1 MTFKVH
7 ERAYLLRCLV
17 TAGALLLA
25 SYALSRA
32 SPAIISVDCAQ
43 RVLGVMMGALVV
55 LYANSAPKILSP
67 LSSLTAGCSAEGEQ
81 ALRRFTGW
89 ALVLG
94 GLGYMGAWL
103 FAPIAHAAVIALA
116 LLGLAF
122 ALVVVRVLR
131 VLLPR

>member
-17 TAGALLLA
+17 IAGALLLA

-55 LYANSAPKILSP
+55 LYANSAPKILP
-67 LSSLTAGCSAEGEQ
+67 SLAASCSAQGEQ
-81 ALRRFTGW
+81 TLRRFTGW

>member
-1 MTFKVH
+1 MTFNIH
-7 ERAYLLRCLV
+7 ERTHLLRGLV
-17 TAGALLLA
+17 IAGAVLLA

-32 SPAIISVDCAQ
+32 SPATISDDCAQ

-67 LSSLTAGCSAEGEQ
+67 LTASCSAEGEQ

-103 FAPIAHAAVIALA
+103 FAPVAQAAVIALA
-116 LLGLAF
+116 LLELAF